1 MTWVTA
7 NSVSENIKARQIESG
22 LLLRNYHKDSNTF
35 LDRIY
40 ILLPT
45 LLYPEGKHQLNIKI
59 VIPLDG
65 KKRSSNKNNIK
76 RMVIFPIDGNIW

>member
-65 KKRSSNKNNIK
+65 KKGQVTKTTLSEWLS
-76 RMVIFPIDGNIW
+76 FL